1 MIEQGFCPRCGRPNC
16 TTHPQK
22 GTTMVQ
28 FGERTPL
35 QPGDSH
41 EVIIQDI
48 TNIIAKYAA
57 LGLTETV
64 EIYQDALAKFTGE
77 HPTKLF

>member
-22 GTTMVQ
+22 GMTMVQ
-28 FGERTPL
+28 FGERAPL

-41 EVIIQDI
+41 EVIIGDLKR
-48 TNIIAKYAA
+48 IIERYTA

-64 EIYQDALAKFTGE
+64 EIYKDALAKFTGE
-77 HPTKLF
+77 HPDKLF

>member
-1 MIEQGFCPRCGRPNC
+1 
-16 TTHPQK
+16 
-22 GTTMVQ
+22 MVQ
-28 FGERTPL
+28 FGTREPL

-41 EVIIQDI
+41 EVMIADLRR
-48 TNIIAKYAA
+48 IIAKYEA

-64 EIYQDALAKFTGE
+64 EIYQEALAKFTGE